1 MKQNHLLQ
9 RQWLEEAT
17 ASVAEAEAGSPGES
31 RLQNQAPETLA
42 RSFVS
47 IVKYTGN
54 SMKHF
59 KSLVRGGSRG
69 G

>member
-1 MKQNHLLQ
+1 MKENHLL
-9 RQWLEEAT
+9 RREWAEEAT
-17 ASVAEAEAGSPGES
+17 ASVAEAMAGSPGEA

-59 KSLVRGGSRG
+59 MSLVGGGSRG